1 MGELVN
7 EVMACEPATTTVL
20 RGDPSKYLLTNLALG
35 RCGGSLRARS
45 RSHGNGR
52 IHFYGCS
59 GCHERGRS
67 ACANNTDVPMTD
79 ADSTVI
85 EASLDDVLD
94 EMMIRDAVDDHLD
107 FRAVRLSMSTLDRD
121 AQRGRISRYTSR
133 FMITRLLFLVEGH
146 RVDRLT
152 FGVLAFRGGCPYF
165 SIGR

>member
-1 MGELVN
+1 
-7 EVMACEPATTTVL
+7 
-20 RGDPSKYLLTNLALG
+20 
-35 RCGGSLRARS
+35 
-45 RSHGNGR
+45 
-52 IHFYGCS
+52 
-59 GCHERGRS
+59 
-67 ACANNTDVPMTD
+67 MTD

-152 FGVLAFRGGCPYF
+152 FGVLAFRGGCPCF
-165 SIGR
+165 SIGRQNDGDDSRRFSILLEGEARSRLVDSC